1 MISRGFAFCSCSQTD
16 WPTAQPP
23 FPSPAMSRCSRT
35 CCPCSLP
42 FMSPQKKSKTLLE
55 PPCQHIQTLLL
66 CESGRITPCHSEMS
80 HLQLSDSICTC
91 SIKIRPSPLSHHC
104 LPLIFVC
111 VELKVHD
118 APSWGG
124 CLIVLPAEFHFTASC
139 CEMVDARQNTR
150 RAGSQG
156 RKELFISLIF
166 LLCIGR
172 FITLPFLLPER
183 QIEAVKGGGRCTVAA
198 LLDLTFK

>member
-1 MISRGFAFCSCSQTD
+1 MPAHTD
-16 WPTAQPP
+16 A
-23 FPSPAMSRCSRT
+23 SP
-35 CCPCSLP
+35 LWV
-42 FMSPQKKSKTLLE
+42 KLKNTL
-55 PPCQHIQTLLL
+55 C
-66 CESGRITPCHSEMS
+66 
-80 HLQLSDSICTC
+80 HLQLSDSICTY
-91 SIKIRPSPLSHHC
+91 SIVIRPSPLSHRC

-118 APSWGG
+118 APSRGG
-124 CLIVLPAEFHFTASC
+124 CFIVLPAEFHFIASC

-183 QIEAVKGGGRCTVAA
+183 QIEAVWGGRCTVAA
-198 LLDLTFK
+198 LLDLTFKWFEMFPLCCDKWHRFIAALSIYGCRLLSPSQKEAPDEMFLEQLFQKLV